1 MVSRKSKDYHKATIL
16 QVVPS
21 LIAGGVERGTIEIA
35 KAIAAA
41 AFDPL
46 VVSGGGPLV
55 SKILDAGGKH
65 IQMNIDTKNPI
76 CMFYNIYK
84 MATVSSYTFD
94 NMSRIG
100 LDECCKSQGDLQNVN
115 SANYML
121 QNYHISDCSMKNTI
135 NLATTQPGIM
145 YNGGFNSNFCGTNID
160 TNSKLLIGT
169 IQTHPR
175 CHIDL
180 FQRPF
185 ATVPFLGRGSVN
197 PIIESQIQQGDTS
210 VNKRSVNN
218 LSEKSYIDH
227 HIL

>member
-1 MVSRKSKDYHKATIL
+1 M
-16 QVVPS
+16 
-21 LIAGGVERGTIEIA
+21 
-35 KAIAAA
+35 
-41 AFDPL
+41 
-46 VVSGGGPLV
+46 
-55 SKILDAGGKH
+55 
-65 IQMNIDTKNPI
+65 
-76 CMFYNIYK
+76 YNIYK

-100 LDECCKSQGDLQNVN
+100 LDECCKSQTDLQNVN

-185 ATVPFLGRGSVN
+185 ATVPFMGRGSVN

-218 LSEKSYIDH
+218 LSEKSYIKYSHTPLLSSVYNKVNNPANYVEGVASKGWVRGGVPSRELTRDKDYH
-227 HIL
+227 N